1 MIVGAAL
8 VMVWGNLDGGPG
20 GLFDL
25 YEIVPGFLGNLAVAW
40 AVSRTGRPDGRVA
53 DEFDA
58 AADAARP

>member
-1 MIVGAAL
+1 MTGVQTCAL
-8 VMVWGNLDGGPG
+8 PIC
-20 GLFDL
+20 LFDL

-53 DEFDA
+53 AEFDA